1 MLNKNTM
8 IKLKD
13 IIPQEVDLYGPNET
27 YLGKVNEYEFLDVL
41 VQIKENQYSGYYVI
55 FEGQKIRIDKNG
67 TLEDYP
73 IGLFDLLTDL
83 RLKLI

>member
-1 MLNKNTM
+1 M

-13 IIPQEVDLYGPNET
+13 IIPQEVDFYDQDET

-41 VQIKENQYSGYYVI
+41 VQIKENQYSGYYII
-55 FEGQKIRIDKNG
+55 FEAQKIRIDKNG

>member
-1 MLNKNTM
+1 MINKNTM

-13 IIPQEVDLYGPNET
+13 ITTQEIDFYG
-27 YLGKVNEYEFLDVL
+27 
-41 VQIKENQYSGYYVI
+41 Q
-55 FEGQKIRIDKNG
+55 NG

>member
-1 MLNKNTM
+1 M

-13 IIPQEVDLYGPNET
+13 IIPQEVDFYAPDGT

-55 FEGQKIRIDKNG
+55 FESQKIRIDKNG

>member
-1 MLNKNTM
+1 M
-8 IKLKD
+8 IKLKT
-13 IIPQEVDLYGPNET
+13 IFPQEVDLYGPNESH
-27 YLGKVNEYEFLDVL
+27 LGKLNEYEFLDVL

-73 IGLFDLLTDL
+73 IGLFDSLTDL

>member
-1 MLNKNTM
+1 M
-8 IKLKD
+8 IKLNT
-13 IIPQEVDLYGPNET
+13 IIPQEVDLYAPDGT

>member
-1 MLNKNTM
+1 M
-8 IKLKD
+8 IKLKT
-13 IIPQEVDLYGPNET
+13 IFPQEVDLYGPNESH
-27 YLGKVNEYEFLDVL
+27 LGKLNEYEFLDVL

>member
-1 MLNKNTM
+1 M
-8 IKLKD
+8 IKLKT
-13 IIPQEVDLYGPNET
+13 IFPQEVDLYGPNESH
-27 YLGKVNEYEFLDVL
+27 LGKLNEYEFLDVL

-55 FEGQKIRIDKNG
+55 FESQKIRIDKNG